1 LPRFEEPEEV
11 EPPGK
16 MRISTSSWNLTG
28 NPIHDRRHQSM
39 EMEHNRKA
47 REKDRSAST
56 TPTVDP
62 LDLAPAVADRI
73 KAFED
78 LIRRSSRF
86 DAASANEDDENAG
99 NNRKKRSQSCPAR
112 NGMPNS
118 VDSRSLQLTFQP
130 DQQTTIPHKPLL
142 RRTGLLDHS
151 SGRNSSSHLSLF
163 TCGSSSSGYTS
174 TTPPSPEPELSPNRY
189 IFLMAQPAISGCFD
203 KDDGHDDGQEEELE
217 DEDKQIELEIF
228 SRHPSNASQAGQ
240 MDRRLFSATSS
251 DDEADVDEEDMDDI
265 RWSDLESEMDLDQV
279 VDILIQSKT
288 SNEVRLDGDG
298 RPHTS
303 WANFFPPHLP
313 GIISI
318 CFLLLSFF
326 DCFYG
331 KLFCL

>member
-1 LPRFEEPEEV
+1 
-11 EPPGK
+11 

-47 REKDRSAST
+47 REKDRGAST

-62 LDLAPAVADRI
+62 LDLAPGVADRI

-86 DAASANEDDENAG
+86 DAAANEDDENAG

-142 RRTGLLDHS
+142 RRTGRLLDHS

-189 IFLMAQPAISGCFD
+189 IFLTAQPAISGCFD

-240 MDRRLFSATSS
+240 GQMDRRLFSATSS

-265 RWSDLESEMDLDQV
+265 RWSDLDSEMDLDQV

-288 SNEVRLDGDG
+288 SNEVR
-298 RPHTS
+298 RRRT
-303 WANFFPPHLP
+303 APHLLGEFLLFTP
-313 GIISI
+313 WDYFNLF
-318 CFLLLSFF
+318 FLLLFV
-326 DCFYG
+326 
-331 KLFCL
+331 L